1 MFGLGLPELLVLAL
15 AAGLLFFGSS
25 HMLDFSRSLGRLS
38 GEFKKGKRDIEREL
52 MEGQEEGG
60 DKQSKND
67 NA

>member
-1 MFGLGLPELLVLAL
+1 MFGLGIPELLVLAL

-52 MEGQEEGG
+52 AAGQEEFEEQKG
-60 DKQSKND
+60 KKKNG
-67 NA
+67 